1 MIKVDIPDGDGRVP
15 WPEEEYIPGPWGT
28 CPVFWG
34 AAGQAETNKTGGVG
48 TGICCYILRP
58 AHSLLFVFNFSA
70 SFPATASV
78 VLGILTGIID
88 DFIAN
93 LLKKT
98 ALPRG
103 SLSPA
108 SAPKCQ

>member
-1 MIKVDIPDGDGRVP
+1 MGTVVCPGQKRNTYLDPGGPVQCS
-15 WPEEEYIPGPWGT
+15 EESSRPSRDK
-28 CPVFWG
+28 
-34 AAGQAETNKTGGVG
+34 QDGGVG